1 MNSARKPQHSVAQNE
16 SELIRIPVG
25 ELIIALFER
34 RRFLMVVTGIGMLL
48 AAGCALLIPNE
59 YKSVVQLM
67 PPDQMLF
74 SSSSM
79 RAGLSSIES
88 DGLSAA
94 FSDDLLSKKTPGQT
108 AIGVLGSST
117 SLDDIINRFDLRR
130 VYHSPNYVDTRKR
143 LISQTTFIED
153 KYSGIISISVT
164 DSDRYRA
171 QQLAEA
177 YVDELNKLTN
187 SLSTSSARRER
198 IFLEQR
204 LKSVKSDLDASSLA
218 LSQFSSHN
226 ATLDIQRQ
234 GEATV
239 EAVGKLQGEL
249 IAAQSELSAL
259 KAIYADDNVRVRQA
273 RGQVDELQS
282 QLRKMSGAGEDV
294 NAADLKADGLMPS
307 LRKLPLLG
315 VEYNDLYR
323 QQVMQETLYAS
334 LSKEYELAR
343 VEEAKE
349 VSQIMVLD
357 HANLPERKSS
367 TSPVDH
373 HTRWCFGVR
382 ASWYRVGSWP
392 ETLGTHRRFAADES
406 VGSEA
411 GEFDSHPQSGHPEL
425 TSSSSPK
432 TRSFQTVQG
441 DSF

>member
-367 TSPVDH
+367 PHRSII
-373 HTRWCFGVR
+373 
-382 ASWYRVGSWP
+382 
-392 ETLGTHRRFAADES
+392 TLAGALVFALLGIAW
-406 VGSEA
+406 VLGRKLW
-411 GEFDSHPQSGHPEL
+411 EL
-425 TSSSSPK
+425 TDDSQPTKASVLRLVNSIR
-432 TRSFQTVQG
+432 TRNQAIPS
-441 DSF
+441 

>member
-1 MNSARKPQHSVAQNE
+1 
-16 SELIRIPVG
+16 
-25 ELIIALFER
+25 
-34 RRFLMVVTGIGMLL
+34 
-48 AAGCALLIPNE
+48 
-59 YKSVVQLM
+59 
-67 PPDQMLF
+67 
-74 SSSSM
+74 M

-367 TSPVDH
+367 PHRSII
-373 HTRWCFGVR
+373 
-382 ASWYRVGSWP
+382 
-392 ETLGTHRRFAADES
+392 TLAGALVFALLGIAW
-406 VGSEA
+406 VLGRKLW
-411 GEFDSHPQSGHPEL
+411 EL
-425 TSSSSPK
+425 TDDSQPTKASVLRLVNSIR
-432 TRSFQTVQG
+432 TRNQAIPS
-441 DSF
+441 